1 MISQNSQQ
9 PKLDYL
15 FSELT
20 SVKSHVQL
28 KQQILLPP
36 ESQVKT
42 WEEEIILYN
51 KQKIEERQLLSWT
64 SAKTDFQE
72 RLGISLGCMAE
83 GFTTVGTGWQHWRGP
98 YLHRIILQTSKGGW
112 SRSEGQSG
120 IPFTVSDLVMNGR
133 ILLPAREPEGIWAEV
148 DNFFQMC
155 GQLATHG

>member
-28 KQQILLPP
+28 KQQTLLPP

-51 KQKIEERQLLSWT
+51 KQKIEERQLLS
-64 SAKTDFQE
+64 
-72 RLGISLGCMAE
+72 
-83 GFTTVGTGWQHWRGP
+83 
-98 YLHRIILQTSKGGW
+98 
-112 SRSEGQSG
+112 
-120 IPFTVSDLVMNGR
+120 
-133 ILLPAREPEGIWAEV
+133 
-148 DNFFQMC
+148 
-155 GQLATHG
+155 